1 MRSASVLWSL
11 AVGLL
16 LTAAAVGCRDEK
28 SGGGSSS
35 GGSIGTQASSTE
47 PPREIKDDADSAT
60 FRMQTMSS
68 VLGANY
74 EARSDEY
81 AEARTWLKNA
91 ENRPAKVSHDLFV
104 KLVEDLYAAGAEKVY
119 VTGLIARDEG
129 ATCDGLT
136 VLVAPTEHEPRN
148 RVLEVRRKHYAS
160 YLPTVGKPELVE
172 PLSSSESGLAAVIV
186 ELKY

>member
-1 MRSASVLWSL
+1 MLFASVRWSF

-16 LTAAAVGCRDEK
+16 LTAAFIGCRDGK

-35 GGSIGTQASSTE
+35 GGSFGTLASSTE
-47 PPREIKDDADSAT
+47 PPHDIKDDADSAT

-74 EARSDEY
+74 ESRPDEY
-81 AEARTWLKNA
+81 VEARAWLKNA
-91 ENRPAKVSHDLFV
+91 KNRPAKVSHDLFV

-119 VTGLIARDEG
+119 VSGLVPQDEG
-129 ATCDGLT
+129 ATSDRLT
-136 VLVAPTEHEPRN
+136 VLVAPTDHGPRN

-172 PLSSSESGLAAVIV
+172 PLSNSESGLAAVIV